1 MAHIHES
8 ISVIA
13 CAILLIGC
21 KEQVPQP
28 GEKIWL
34 ANCKVCHETGL
45 AGAPVIGNH
54 AAWVKRIN
62 RGTDSLYEHAI
73 NGWGDMPARGG
84 NTELSDS
91 EVKQAVDYMISK
103 SK

>member
-1 MAHIHES
+1 MDYISLS
-8 ISVIA
+8 ITVIA
-13 CAILLIGC
+13 FSTLLMGC
-21 KEQVPQP
+21 KEKAPQP

-45 AGAPVIGNH
+45 AGAPVIGNQ

-73 NGWGDMPARGG
+73 SGWGDMPARGG